1 MRQRAAIWVI
11 AWACLGALVRSACA
25 ESPGTAASDT
35 FAAHTFEG
43 ALDNDQLAFTP
54 AREERWY
61 TSGLFARWA
70 TPLSNASVAP
80 DARLMAAWCDA
91 VLACDP
97 GARSV
102 RVIGLSQLIFTPA
115 WTGTTAPQPKDWP
128 YAVSLAAS
136 LTVMSQGP
144 RTRQTLGLQLGV
156 MGPSAQGEAVVN
168 AVHRL
173 AGQPLALGFDL
184 QVRTQAV
191 VELSWS
197 RLVSVPLHEQLDLVT
212 RTAVQLGN
220 PVTEAAAGALFRWG
234 ELPEGPSWPG
244 ELQPAQWATRSWV
257 VWAGVQGR
265 AIARNQFIDGRTAG
279 YASLVESRPVV
290 GHLFAGASVALAPR
304 WWVDAGAEI
313 RSLEFDA
320 PLGARAMHPQRVGT
334 LLVRYA
340 TR

>member
-1 MRQRAAIWVI
+1 MRQRAAIGVI
-11 AWACLGALVRSACA
+11 VWACLGAAVRSAWA
-25 ESPGTAASDT
+25 ESPATPAPDTIAAQT
-35 FAAHTFEG
+35 LEG

-70 TPLSNASVAP
+70 TPLPSASVAP
-80 DARLMAAWCDA
+80 DARVMAAWCEA

-115 WTGTTAPQPKDWP
+115 WTGTSAPQPKDWP
-128 YAVSLAAS
+128 YAVSLAAN
-136 LTVMSQGP
+136 LKVMSQGP
-144 RTRQTLGLQLGV
+144 RTRQTLGLKLGV
-156 MGPSAQGEAVVN
+156 MGPSAQGEPVVN

-173 AGQPLALGFDL
+173 SGQPLALGFDL

-191 VELSWS
+191 LELSWS
-197 RLVSVPLHEQLDLVT
+197 RLVSVPLREQVDLVT

-220 PVTEAAAGALFRWG
+220 PVTEAAVGALFRWG
-234 ELPEGPSWPG
+234 ELPAGPSWPG

-265 AIARNQFIDGRTAG
+265 AVARNQFIDGRTAG
-279 YASLVESRPVV
+279 YASLVESKPVV
-290 GHLFAGASVALAPR
+290 GHVFAGASVALAPR

-320 PLGARAMHPQRVGT
+320 PVGARAMHPQRVGT
-334 LLVRYA
+334 LLLRYA